1 MANRLGGKGQQQ
13 VWLAVKM
20 AGFLFIVWCVVT
32 VLFLKGGGKEA
43 AVSVSNAA
51 YAALQL
57 FFVNV
62 EYGSFVKEPG
72 DFWNDLLVAARY
84 VVPWMIPVLAVLAFV
99 DALRVRL
106 ILWARRKLGSLSCDN
121 RPLVLIV
128 GLGVKGLA
136 MVHAEHGRSENA
148 HIVVLERD
156 PDNSAIPAAKAVGA
170 TVWIG
175 DADSEADVA
184 LCCWKRPNRIFAMTG
199 SDPRNLL
206 VVKIARK
213 LFAEAGSDQR
223 NPGDSLVEV
232 FALIQDLQERRNASS
247 LEIFNRDTE
256 TFWTHLMDYEE
267 DIAAYSL
274 HKYPVLP
281 VGGAAPRVLVVGGGR
296 LGYALTVEL
305 LKQGHFMPQD
315 GRMPFPRF
323 VVVDKSG
330 DEIARFEGLKKI
342 LSYAAKNGIA
352 FAELQT
358 QIADVNGW
366 TFDDYC
372 ALRREAFTHVFVALG
387 SEVRNFTI
395 AGKLA
400 KWEALVRGNHA
411 KPEPVVL
418 AYSYEDW
425 G

>member
-13 VWLAVKM
+13 VRLAVKM
-20 AGFLFIVWCVVT
+20 AGFLFLVWCVVT
-32 VLFLKGGGKEA
+32 VLFLKGGGKEEA
-43 AVSVSNAA
+43 GSVSNAA

-62 EYGSFVKEPG
+62 EYESFVKEPG

-106 ILWARRKLGSLSCDN
+106 ILWARRKLGFLSCDD

-136 MVHAEHGRSENA
+136 MVHAERGRSENA

-199 SDPRNLL
+199 SDQRNLL

-247 LEIFNRDTE
+247 MEIFNHDTE

-281 VGGAAPRVLVVGGGR
+281 VGARRTTGAGGRWRAPGLRADGRIAEAGAFHASGWPDAVSAICGGGQVGG
-296 LGYALTVEL
+296 
-305 LKQGHFMPQD
+305 
-315 GRMPFPRF
+315 
-323 VVVDKSG
+323 
-330 DEIARFEGLKKI
+330 
-342 LSYAAKNGIA
+342 
-352 FAELQT
+352 
-358 QIADVNGW
+358 
-366 TFDDYC
+366 
-372 ALRREAFTHVFVALG
+372 
-387 SEVRNFTI
+387 
-395 AGKLA
+395 
-400 KWEALVRGNHA
+400 
-411 KPEPVVL
+411 
-418 AYSYEDW
+418 
-425 G
+425 